1 MRNATVIISMWVLFS
16 MAGCG
21 GGGTSATQTIPT
33 PLRTP
38 VNVTATKAIYSG
50 TATTGTQAS
59 FSLTGSDLQ
68 SNSWSGSYTLIS
80 EGPTTF
86 EGQNVT
92 ASRSTLS
99 LQQAGGASSILV
111 ATRYFLTP
119 IGAMYRIV
127 DGSGRIISVIGE
139 ASLPDVPL
147 TGEGGTGTA
156 SVSDGT
162 TALIG
167 WRLDPDVNGNSKLTF
182 STVTRMADNSL
193 VSLED
198 DSFYLDS
205 FGNSYKMT
213 VVVTTGGTTVTL
225 SGNKN

>member
-1 MRNATVIISMWVLFS
+1 MRNTTIIISMWVMFS

-21 GGGTSATQTIPT
+21 GGGTSATQTVPT

-68 SNSWSGSYTLIS
+68 GNSWTGSYTLIS

-99 LQQAGGASSILV
+99 LQQAGGASASLPTV
-111 ATRYFLTP
+111 RYFLTP

-139 ASLPDVPL
+139 AALPDVPL
-147 TGEGGTGTA
+147 TGESGTGTA
-156 SVSDGT
+156 SVNDGT

-182 STVTRMADNSL
+182 STVTRTVDNSV

-198 DSFYLDS
+198 DTFYLDS
-205 FGNSYKMT
+205 FGNIYKMT
-213 VVVTTGGTTVTL
+213 VVVSSGGTTVTL